1 MLIKFMFQLLL
12 VLLINEKFKEF
23 VCWFIDGK
31 SHTTPI
37 NRGILSPF
45 STLTIHWNHLQ
56 IHH

>member
-1 MLIKFMFQLLL
+1 MFQLLL

-37 NRGILSPF
+37 NRGILSLF

>member
-1 MLIKFMFQLLL
+1 MFQLLL
-12 VLLINEKFKEF
+12 VLLINEKFKEL
-23 VCWFIDGK
+23 VCWFIDEK

-37 NRGILSPF
+37 NKGILSPF